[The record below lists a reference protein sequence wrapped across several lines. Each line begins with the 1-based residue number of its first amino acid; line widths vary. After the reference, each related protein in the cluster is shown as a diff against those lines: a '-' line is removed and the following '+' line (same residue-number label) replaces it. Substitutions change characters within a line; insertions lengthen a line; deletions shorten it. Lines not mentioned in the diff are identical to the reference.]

1 MDTPITIKEGLLLI
15 IGICVI
21 LLLIYLIRVVRAL
34 LPTLKNVEKIT
45 DDAGRL
51 TGMASD
57 AAAGAEDAVNSLMES
72 TDDMADFIA
81 NNKSTVKALVSFINA
96 VVAIKQLFNSK

>member
-1 MDTPITIKEGLLLI
+1 MDTALTLKDGLLLI

-34 LPTLKNVEKIT
+34 LPTLKNVQKIT
-45 DDAGRL
+45 EDAGQLNGR
-51 TGMASD
+51 
-57 AAAGAEDAVNSLMES
+57 AANAATGAEDAVTTIIDS
-72 TDDMADFIA
+72 TEDMTEFIK

-96 VVAIKQLFNSK
+96 VVAIKQLFGTK

>member
-1 MDTPITIKEGLLLI
+1 
-15 IGICVI
+15 
-21 LLLIYLIRVVRAL
+21 
-34 LPTLKNVEKIT
+34 
-45 DDAGRL
+45 
-51 TGMASD
+51 MASD